1 MPQSASFRTGR
12 PQVAELRSQI
22 RELKKLLLDLL
33 QLLLD
38 LFFTSPR
45 VGGTKWPCD
54 GRTAP
59 SCKNLPYP
67 KNTIRLIPF
76 TGQGFC
82 FQPPVRPAIRHSQ
95 KRGGEKVCHL
105 FPTSTTKLY
114 FCAEKFIKNEMF
126 APIRTR
132 KPHKLIWQKN

>member
-76 TGQGFC
+76 TSQGFC
-82 FQPPVRPAIRHSQ
+82 FFSRLSVRQSVILRKGEVKKCATCSLLQRQSCTFALKNLLK
-95 KRGGEKVCHL
+95 KRCLRPSGHANH
-105 FPTSTTKLY
+105 T
-114 FCAEKFIKNEMF
+114 N
-126 APIRTR
+126 
-132 KPHKLIWQKN
+132 